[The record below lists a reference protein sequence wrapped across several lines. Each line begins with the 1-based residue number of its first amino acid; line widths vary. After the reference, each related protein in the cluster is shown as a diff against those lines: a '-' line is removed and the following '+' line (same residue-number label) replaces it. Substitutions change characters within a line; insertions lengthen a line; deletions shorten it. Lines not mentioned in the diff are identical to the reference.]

1 MTVLALAK
9 AGDNIVSTRS
19 LYCGTFHQFEVLLPN
34 LGVQARFLPDDYTS
48 EDIHSLVDPK
58 TKLVFSESIGNPRLD
73 VPDYELLIAEAH
85 RAGVP
90 VVVGEELLRINS
102 VSLIVFQVDA
112 TFTAGGFFCR
122 PFDHG
127 VDIVVHSATK
137 WIGGHGTTL
146 GGVVIDSGNFD
157 WDRNAFRFPQLH
169 AIEDG
174 QPGTSLWSR
183 FGPEAFALYLRF
195 NQLRDYGSTLS
206 AQAAQ
211 QLLIGM
217 ETLSLRCERQ
227 AFNAL
232 EVAKWLRQHPKIEW
246 VSHLGFKSH
255 PTHERAKR
263 YNRNGLSS
271 VFTFGI
277 KGGALAALRF
287 IDGLRLIIN
296 AAK

>member
-1 MTVLALAK
+1 MCQ
-9 AGDNIVSTRS
+9 I
-19 LYCGTFHQFEVLLPN
+19 
-34 LGVQARFLPDDYTS
+34 
-48 EDIHSLVDPK
+48 
-58 TKLVFSESIGNPRLD
+58 
-73 VPDYELLIAEAH
+73 
-85 RAGVP
+85 
-90 VVVGEELLRINS
+90 
-102 VSLIVFQVDA
+102 DA

-127 VDIVVHSATK
+127 VDIIIHSATK

-146 GGVVIDSGNFD
+146 GGVVIDSGSFD
-157 WDRNAFRFPQLH
+157 WERNASRFPQLH
-169 AIEDG
+169 ATEDG

-183 FGPEAFALYLRF
+183 FGSEAFALYLRF

-227 AFNAL
+227 ALNAL
-232 EVAKWLRQHPKIEW
+232 EVAEWLNQHSRIAW
-246 VSHLGFKSH
+246 VSHLGFESH
-255 PTHERAKR
+255 ATHERAKR
-263 YNRNGLSS
+263 YNKNGLSS

-277 KGGALAALRF
+277 KGGAPAALRL

-296 AAK
+296 AAKYVFCRSRTWWGDDLTLSSIGDSKSIIGHPWSTTHRQLKPDDRIAGGVTEDLIRLSAGTENVLDIIDDLEQSLDALDAPGSKDSAVGL